1 MKKYRKTWII
11 ATLCLVLVMAAIPA
25 NLLHVQAA
33 EVIATV
39 EGTVLSETTHEM
51 LRLSTKEGNM
61 EIKIDSNTD
70 AGECKVLLTGEKI
83 RVSVSHE
90 SDGYLHAVKITG
102 ANTTPR
108 VTLDLTTQ
116 ATVTGTVNA
125 KSNSEILFFDTAYG
139 QMELKLDTTTDITG
153 CTLLA
158 AGKNYEIVCARGTD
172 AYMHAM
178 SIKDTSA
185 AVTTATASTSTEAV
199 SANISTL
206 TPAPAAA
213 LDSSV
218 VTMTVTGTVAESTK
232 ENLLYLDTKEG
243 EMQFVID
250 SKTDSREGMVL
261 VPGNKLTVTFY
272 HGSDAYLHASVI
284 KASAKTALSATLDSS
299 TKATV
304 TGTVKSYST
313 ENKLFL
319 ETSQGEME
327 LKLDAV
333 QNVTACKVLVK
344 GKKVSVTCER
354 GSDAYMHVTG
364 ITGLQ

>member
-1 MKKYRKTWII
+1 MKKYRKAWII
-11 ATLCLVLVMAAIPA
+11 VTICLVLGMTVFPA
-25 NLLHVQAA
+25 NLLKVQAA

-70 AGECKVLLTGEKI
+70 TGECKVLLTGEKI

-108 VTLDLTTQ
+108 VTLDMTTQ

-139 QMELKLDTTTDITG
+139 QMELKLDTTTDTSG
-153 CTLLA
+153 CKFLA

-172 AYMHAM
+172 AYMHAVT
-178 SIKDTSA
+178 IKDTSA
-185 AVTTATASTSTEAV
+185 AVTTTSSAEST
-199 SANISTL
+199 SANISSL
-206 TPAPAAA
+206 TPAPVAA

-218 VTMTVTGTVAESTK
+218 ITMTVTGTVAESTK

-250 SKTDSREGMVL
+250 SKTDSREGIVL
-261 VPGNKLTVTFY
+261 TKGNKLTVTFY

-284 KASAKTALSATLDSS
+284 KASGKNALNATLDSD

-304 TGTVKSYST
+304 TGTVKSNST
-313 ENKLFL
+313 ENILFID
-319 ETSQGEME
+319 TQQGEME
-327 LKLDAV
+327 LKLDAL
-333 QNVTACKVLVK
+333 QNVTACKVLTS
-344 GKKVSVTCER
+344 GKKISLTCER
-354 GSDAYMHVTG
+354 GSDAYMHVTS
-364 ITGLQ
+364 ITGL